1 MTSPYN
7 LTRALLREAATRASR
22 SRVTSCAAA
31 SSSSAARFSSA
42 GASTTTT
49 VQQRRPPSSSSSPI
63 FLNNNNTCHFF
74 STSLVDVEDLPPSIQ
89 SPDGI
94 IAATLSSAATIPPIK
109 NDNTNETTTTSSDN
123 NNGEE
128 EPRQKTSQVKIS
140 EVLKRKHTLRWVEP
154 VISKEATVREAIAL
168 CISRKLN
175 GMMVVDYNTSSQ
187 KTITELR
194 QKCVGLMTSRDILR
208 MMAEAIKSGAS
219 SDEVLDQKISAQMT
233 PIDQVIYG
241 RPDETI
247 GMCRAIMAK
256 LGIKCLPILS
266 EGRVEGI
273 LNTRDFSD
281 FYFDAKDRGGKKH
294 YLRDVSQRVGLTSDT
309 SMAEPPVFVRQNL
322 ARRHDPLYLNVG
334 VAEFP
339 HPFKSVDGI
348 GSSRRNFGP
357 QDLATDSDLS
367 EDAHFLS
374 EVELLD
380 ETGTNLQKLLY
391 MGVADGVGSWREYGV
406 DPRLFSHNLMEE
418 CDNVLKEASS
428 RCGTLGGK
436 TNCSMI
442 SPAELLAQS
451 YERTKGAN
459 IIGSSTACVALFDSV
474 RHQLHFSNI
483 GDSGI
488 IVLRHIDSD
497 VASPLQ
503 RNRSTPRAERKS
515 DMRIAFVSQQQ
526 LKSFNH
532 PFQMGWTGEEIVE
545 KNSSFKMASD
555 SCASSVHILRGDI
568 IIMATDG
575 LFDNV
580 DVEDLAYIA
589 LQWEHE
595 SGFIENI
602 GGIPKRN
609 KRWDE
614 GESRT
619 DISAQAIPRLAEIL
633 CQKAREN
640 SLDNTVD
647 SPFAMLAKEN
657 DIMWSGGMPDDCT
670 VIAMHVVGKDSNS
683 FPL

>member
-1 MTSPYN
+1 M
-7 LTRALLREAATRASR
+7 
-22 SRVTSCAAA
+22 
-31 SSSSAARFSSA
+31 
-42 GASTTTT
+42 
-49 VQQRRPPSSSSSPI
+49 
-63 FLNNNNTCHFF
+63 
-74 STSLVDVEDLPPSIQ
+74 
-89 SPDGI
+89 
-94 IAATLSSAATIPPIK
+94 
-109 NDNTNETTTTSSDN
+109 
-123 NNGEE
+123 
-128 EPRQKTSQVKIS
+128 
-140 EVLKRKHTLRWVEP
+140 
-154 VISKEATVREAIAL
+154 
-168 CISRKLN
+168 
-175 GMMVVDYNTSSQ
+175 
-187 KTITELR
+187 
-194 QKCVGLMTSRDILR
+194 
-208 MMAEAIKSGAS
+208 
-219 SDEVLDQKISAQMT
+219 
-233 PIDQVIYG
+233 
-241 RPDETI
+241 
-247 GMCRAIMAK
+247 
-256 LGIKCLPILS
+256 
-266 EGRVEGI
+266 
-273 LNTRDFSD
+273 
-281 FYFDAKDRGGKKH
+281 
-294 YLRDVSQRVGLTSDT
+294 
-309 SMAEPPVFVRQNL
+309 
-322 ARRHDPLYLNVG
+322 YLNVG